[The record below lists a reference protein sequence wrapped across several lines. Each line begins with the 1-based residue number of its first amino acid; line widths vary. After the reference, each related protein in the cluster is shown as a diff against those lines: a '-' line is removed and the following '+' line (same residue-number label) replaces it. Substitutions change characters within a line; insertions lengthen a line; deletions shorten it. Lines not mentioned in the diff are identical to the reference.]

1 MKNEE
6 LINRTKSLLTEESI
20 GRYDLF
26 PIFKDVELFR
36 AIVKHL
42 SAPYIGKVDYVVS
55 PEAIGWIL
63 GVAIAK
69 ELNVGF
75 IPLRK
80 GGTLPYKEDA
90 LISHSYNDPNKKDK
104 KLEIKKDYIP
114 AKSKVLIVDEWIETG
129 ISMRCAIALLTK
141 LDCEIVGLATI
152 GTDYR
157 DETKDW
163 IDSGF
168 MIFVDKGL

>member
-1 MKNEE
+1 MNEE
-6 LINRTKSLLTEESI
+6 LISRIKSLLTEESI

-26 PIFKDVELFR
+26 PIFKDTKLFDD
-36 AIVKHL
+36 IIKYL
-42 SAPYIGKVDYVVS
+42 STPYIRKIDFVVA

-63 GVAIAK
+63 GARIAK

-80 GGTLPYKEDA
+80 GDKLPYPERS
-90 LISHSYNDPNKKDK
+90 LISNSYNDPNKTDK
-104 KLEIKKDYIP
+104 KLEIKNDAIP
-114 AKSKVLIVDEWIETG
+114 KGSKVLIVDEWIETG
-129 ISMRCAIALLTK
+129 ISMHCVIGLLEK
-141 LDCEIVGLATI
+141 IGCDIVGLATI

-157 DETKDW
+157 EETKEW

-168 MIFVDKGL
+168 LTFVAKEL